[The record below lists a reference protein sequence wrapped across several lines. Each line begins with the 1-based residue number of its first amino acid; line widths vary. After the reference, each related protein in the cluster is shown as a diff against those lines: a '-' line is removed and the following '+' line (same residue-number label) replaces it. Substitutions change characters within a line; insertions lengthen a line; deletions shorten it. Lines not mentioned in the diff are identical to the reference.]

1 MAVRRKI
8 IDIGANLT
16 DLVFNGCYHGSSKH
30 KDDYHIVLNRAF
42 NSGLE
47 KIIVTS
53 GNIN

>member
-8 IDIGANLT
+8 IDIGSNLT
-16 DLVFNGCYHGSSKH
+16 DRVFNGCYHGSFKH
-30 KDDYHIVLNRAF
+30 KDDYHFVLNTAF